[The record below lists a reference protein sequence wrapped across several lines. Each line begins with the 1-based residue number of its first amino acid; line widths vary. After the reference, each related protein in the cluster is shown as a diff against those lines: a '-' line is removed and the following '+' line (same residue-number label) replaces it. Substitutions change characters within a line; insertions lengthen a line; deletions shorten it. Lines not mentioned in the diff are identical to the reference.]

1 MAAGPGTVLD
11 RATDPSV
18 VAADLRRREGTGS
31 VRDGCNGGA
40 SINQLNQIV
49 LVSQSVKN
57 GRRWQ
62 LYFSSL
68 LIAKGWKANQTGTE
82 KSGRNPHTKIQSK
95 KQRRGSDGREAGRE
109 EAIAGG
115 ALAVAVPC
123 RGTPLRCAQ
132 GAGSLDGRDE
142 ERGRE
147 RERGEER
154 EEGRSRAA
162 AACHSLERERGR
174 STILRVTT
182 TVVELSST
190 KQTRSNGMYARV
202 LAYVPPTS

>member
-1 MAAGPGTVLD
+1 MRLLLLWRSPPPPPLLEAMAVGPGTVLD

-18 VAADLRRREGTGS
+18 VAADLRTREGTGS

-68 LIAKGWKANQTGTE
+68 LIAKGWKANPTGTE
-82 KSGRNPHTKIQSK
+82 KSGRNPRTKIQSK
-95 KQRRGSDGREAGRE
+95 KQRRGSHTYSDGGEAGRE

-115 ALAVAVPC
+115 S
-123 RGTPLRCAQ
+123 RGLWFLPSDAM
-132 GAGSLDGRDE
+132 
-142 ERGRE
+142 
-147 RERGEER
+147 
-154 EEGRSRAA
+154 
-162 AACHSLERERGR
+162 
-174 STILRVTT
+174 RVESES
-182 TVVELSST
+182 VELE
-190 KQTRSNGMYARV
+190 
-202 LAYVPPTS
+202 LLPPP